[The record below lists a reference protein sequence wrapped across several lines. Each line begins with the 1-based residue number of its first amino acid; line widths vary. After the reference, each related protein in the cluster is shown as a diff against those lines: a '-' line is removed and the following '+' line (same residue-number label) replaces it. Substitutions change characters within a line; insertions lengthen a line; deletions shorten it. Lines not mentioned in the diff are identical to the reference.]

1 MHYLLFW
8 LVVGA
13 AAAMD
18 DYQKILIDQPSPAN
32 LREALFDLT
41 RLPHVFGVANVTNI
55 ILKHMRESLKDIAPA
70 TFNTHSFTALSQ
82 LPNITQVWTKATE
95 QEPPLK

>member
-13 AAAMD
+13 AAGVD
-18 DYQKILIDQPSPAN
+18 NYQKILIDQPSAAN

-41 RLPHVFGVANVTNI
+41 R
-55 ILKHMRESLKDIAPA
+55 
-70 TFNTHSFTALSQ
+70 
-82 LPNITQVWTKATE
+82 
-95 QEPPLK
+95 